1 VIVFHDA
8 GRWLTT
14 YVAVLARVAA
24 FVTAAPVI
32 GQGSV
37 PVRVR
42 ALWALALTVAL
53 APIAPP
59 AQFDVETAPL
69 AVARGLVLEIAVG
82 ALLGLVARLVFDAV
96 TLGAEAMS
104 LSMGLGASSL
114 FDPMLGEH
122 GSVLAVLQGQ
132 VALALFLAL
141 DGHHHLLRVLGRSF
155 ETVPLLAP
163 QLGPGV
169 AMGVLHV
176 VSTITSSGLALAAP
190 VLVLVLLFQTGLAV
204 VSRAV
209 PTLGSFAGMGFV
221 GTVAIGLLLVGQS
234 LTHWLSTVG
243 QLVLLTQQNLD
254 AAFSALV
261 PR

>member
-1 VIVFHDA
+1 MIVFHDA

-42 ALWALALTVAL
+42 ALWAL

-190 VLVLVLLFQTGLAV
+190 VLVLLFQTGLAV